1 MFPSHDRVEDIEELD
16 KIQKSINDHLGEL
29 QKNATNS
36 SIVVNNISSINKD
49 DYDSVKRLINN
60 LSKYEELYALNNEV
74 ALYTKKEHNLIIN
87 KLFDDNE
94 YSKKL
99 FIEVIKEY
107 VEISEEELKV
117 FVDQKSVKDFLE
129 TKINN
134 NESVHK
140 TVSSFTTAK
149 INISDLTKSIKD
161 AYVKKQ
167 IYGSKNIIELS
178 NESKQEKINLRF
190 DLYK

>member
-1 MFPSHDRVEDIEELD
+1 MEKSTIDFEDIEELD
-16 KIQKSINDHLGEL
+16 KIQKSINNHLSEL
-29 QKNATNS
+29 QKNKTNS

-49 DYDSVKRLINN
+49 DYDSVKKLINN
-60 LSKYEELYALNNEV
+60 LSQYEELYALNNEV
-74 ALYTKKEHNLIIN
+74 ALYTKKENNLIIK

-140 TVSSFTTAK
+140 TVSSFTTTK

-161 AYVKKQ
+161 TYVKKQ
-167 IYGSKNIIELS
+167 MYGSKNIIELS